1 MKKTIRLLA
10 KSTIRSVSVTTELIL
25 KAIKTRISGLSV
37 FVDNLVND
45 VEKKNNQLTDMIND
59 KLKPSNKQEADAAR
73 DTKTRGLFYITN
85 ALTYSAIVEESECAM
100 VVMEILDN
108 YGLEIIRKSY
118 SKQTAD
124 TNAILSDLDKPEVAA
139 VIDKVPS
146 VRSIVEELRSANE
159 YLKQS
164 YIDDVDNKLNNDT
177 PSASKVNEIVLDMVN
192 NDLIPT
198 INTMSKISPDEYLDT
213 YKAIYEIVEEHNR
226 SIRNYYNRNKQ
237 E

>member
-1 MKKTIRLLA
+1 MKKAIRLLA
-10 KSTIRSVSVTTELIL
+10 KSTMRSVNATTELIL
-25 KAIKTRISGLSV
+25 KAIKTRISGLNV
-37 FVDNLVND
+37 FIDNLVTD
-45 VEKKNNQLTDMIND
+45 VEKKNSQLTDMI
-59 KLKPSNKQEADAAR
+59 SNKIEQSTKQEADAAR
-73 DTKTRGLFYITN
+73 DTRTRGLFHITN
-85 ALTYSAIVEESECAM
+85 ALTYSAIAEESECAM

-108 YGLEIIRKSY
+108 YGLDIIKKSY

-146 VRSIVEELRSANE
+146 VRSMVEELRSANE

-164 YIDDVDNKLNNDT
+164 FIDNVDNKLDNDA
-177 PSASKVNEIVLDMVN
+177 PSASKISEIILDMVN

-213 YKAIYEIVEEHNR
+213 YKAVSKIAEEHNQ
-226 SIRNYYNRNKQ
+226 SIKNYYNRNRK